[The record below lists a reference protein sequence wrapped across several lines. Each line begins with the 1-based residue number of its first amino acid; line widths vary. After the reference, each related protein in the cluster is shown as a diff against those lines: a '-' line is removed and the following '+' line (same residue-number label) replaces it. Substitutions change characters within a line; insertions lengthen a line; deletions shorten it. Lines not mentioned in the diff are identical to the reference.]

1 MRLVKLAKELSAFMP
16 RASSPLVSNTLDS
29 VQIDTRTE
37 KLAPGIKL
45 MKNPPTYVELSV
57 EPRGTSYFCL
67 ADSSC
72 VRLKVFMKRNFVEHF
87 VKYFA
92 KIS

>member
-1 MRLVKLAKELSAFMP
+1 MRLVKLARELSAFMP
-16 RASSPLVSNTLDS
+16 RASSPLVPNTFDS

-37 KLAPGIKL
+37 TVAPGIKL
-45 MKNPPTYVELSV
+45 MNNLHTHVELSV

-72 VRLKVFMKRNFVEHF
+72 VPLEVFMKRNFVEHF
-87 VKYFA
+87 VKYIA